1 MQATLSAPINAG
13 VMNVDG
19 YEGTELVEADPVSRF
34 ALEGR
39 GLSAHVAREPVHE
52 RLSRAIEFCRS

>member
-39 GLSAHVAREPVHE
+39 GLSAHVAREPVH
-52 RLSRAIEFCRS
+52 